1 MNIATPIKYRATYN
15 KDKMAVIFEDKKFTY
30 EELNDR
36 INRLA
41 NALLAKGITKGKR
54 VAYWMENC
62 NEIVETYFAIAKTGA
77 AMVPLS
83 TAYTPAS
90 ARDVINNSEAE
101 VLIFQDIFAEAVKE
115 MIPTM
120 PSIKNLI
127 FIGTKPDLNAE
138 EYESV
143 LASSSGREPA
153 VEVGMDDILGL
164 IPTGGSTGLPK
175 LIVLPHGRQV
185 WVSIGS
191 ILALGLRDDDVYLNA
206 LPLFHGAGQTQAMN
220 NTLFMGGTIVILR
233 RARPEMEL
241 QTIEKYRC
249 TCAMNMPPAFITW
262 LRQVPDARK
271 YDVSSIRIYYL
282 AGGPMSL
289 KLRKDVFDFFP
300 NATLYYIWGY
310 GEMGPDGS
318 ALRVQRENPAW
329 KDGSCGVPLMDA
341 DWQIVDWEDRPVPVG
356 VEGEIGL
363 KGPHM
368 AKEYYKNKKET
379 EATFRKGWV
388 YSGDIMK
395 ADEDGYLYFVDRKKD
410 MIKSGGLN
418 VYANEVEGMIL
429 SHPKVSDAAVIGV
442 PDPKWGEAVKGI
454 VVLKEG
460 ERATADEII
469 SYCKEKLER
478 FKVPKSI
485 DFITS
490 MPRNPSGKIMKYELR
505 QQYTPK

>member
-1 MNIATPIKYRATYN
+1 
-15 KDKMAVIFEDKKFTY
+15 
-30 EELNDR
+30 
-36 INRLA
+36 
-41 NALLAKGITKGKR
+41 
-54 VAYWMENC
+54 
-62 NEIVETYFAIAKTGA
+62 
-77 AMVPLS
+77 
-83 TAYTPAS
+83 
-90 ARDVINNSEAE
+90 
-101 VLIFQDIFAEAVKE
+101 
-115 MIPTM
+115 
-120 PSIKNLI
+120 
-127 FIGTKPDLNAE
+127 
-138 EYESV
+138 
-143 LASSSGREPA
+143 
-153 VEVGMDDILGL
+153 
-164 IPTGGSTGLPK
+164 
-175 LIVLPHGRQV
+175 
-185 WVSIGS
+185 
-191 ILALGLRDDDVYLNA
+191 
-206 LPLFHGAGQTQAMN
+206 
-220 NTLFMGGTIVILR
+220 
-233 RARPEMEL
+233 
-241 QTIEKYRC
+241 
-249 TCAMNMPPAFITW
+249 
-262 LRQVPDARK
+262 
-271 YDVSSIRIYYL
+271 
-282 AGGPMSL
+282 
-289 KLRKDVFDFFP
+289 
-300 NATLYYIWGY
+300 
-310 GEMGPDGS
+310 
-318 ALRVQRENPAW
+318 
-329 KDGSCGVPLMDA
+329 MDA